1 MLEIAEVEIREIRI
15 ARALIIITFKKIKVT
30 ASKNVKSNLQPL
42 MNRRNRS
49 PEDINRI
56 LNREIERI
64 PE

>member
-1 MLEIAEVEIREIRI
+1 MLEIGEVEIREIRI
-15 ARALIIITFKKIKVT
+15 AKALIITTLRKIKVT
-30 ASKNVKSNLQPL
+30 ASKNLKSKLQPL

-56 LNREIERI
+56 LNKEIERM